1 MRLKERWQKLTQTE
15 RLLIVSIVL
24 LSIMLATRLPHTV
37 QRAKDGFNYF
47 RHDTDSTQTQR

>member
-1 MRLKERWQKLTQTE
+1 MHLKERWQKLTQTE

-47 RHDTDSTQTQR
+47 RHDADSTQTQR